1 MNPSRH
7 IISDTTTGTNGHAH
21 LLVAEPGGLMTP
33 ESPEAV
39 MAEVAY
45 RKTCI
50 SSLLEK
56 MFREEEAQN
65 QVDDDEPE

>member
-1 MNPSRH
+1 MNPSCH
-7 IISDTTTGTNGHAH
+7 IISDTTTGTSGHAH
-21 LLVAEPGGLMTP
+21 LLVAGSGGLMTP

-45 RKTCI
+45 RETCI

-56 MFREEEAQN
+56 MFREDEAQN